1 VDDFNLEEVVKVL
14 LVIFATLLVAS
25 CLSCSSLTPSLPQVP
40 SFSSTD
46 SAPPASKVTAIS
58 KDIESSLWNYSW
70 LAIVLS
76 FCFPSLRQPL
86 VFFLKSIFGFLA
98 LPFHLAERHLM
109 MLYNNKYK
117 NGKEG

>member
-1 VDDFNLEEVVKVL
+1 MDDLDLEGVVKVMMF
-14 LVIFATLLVAS
+14 IFIALLVAS
-25 CLSCSSLTPSLPQVP
+25 CLSCSSLAPSLPKVP
-40 SFSSTD
+40 SISSND

-58 KDIESSLWNYSW
+58 KDIESSLWNYGL

-76 FCFPSLRQPL
+76 FCFPSLRAPL

-109 MLYNNKYK
+109 MLYNNKYN
-117 NGKEG
+117 NG

>member
-1 VDDFNLEEVVKVL
+1 MDEPDLEGVAKVML
-14 LVIFATLLVAS
+14 SLFVILLVAS
-25 CLSCSSLTPSLPQVP
+25 CFSCSSLTPSLPQAP

-76 FCFPSLRQPL
+76 FCFPSLRAPL

-117 NGKEG
+117 EKE